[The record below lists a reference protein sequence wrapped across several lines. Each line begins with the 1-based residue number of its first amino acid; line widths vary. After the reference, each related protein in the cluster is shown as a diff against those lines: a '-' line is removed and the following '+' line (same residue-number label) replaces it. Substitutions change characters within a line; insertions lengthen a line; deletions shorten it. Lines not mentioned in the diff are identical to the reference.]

1 MRFRGLRDVRGCC
14 AEAIWRGGR
23 AEEIGSRGR
32 RAAAEDLA
40 EKTALGVVAAMA
52 NKNREKLGLETTDWW
67 AFDEIFLSMSVD
79 YKSTRGANWAWSLYT
94 DEWLDTIIK
103 LCRSTIQLYIQID
116 IPTDS

>member
-1 MRFRGLRDVRGCC
+1 MHLGEEGSMASWWRLLKICRGEARGLDCEIWGLRDGRGCC

-52 NKNREKLGLETTDWW
+52 NKNREKLGLETGGPLMKIFGRECGLW
-67 AFDEIFLSMSVD
+67 ACLFPHLL
-79 YKSTRGANWAWSLYT
+79 RL
-94 DEWLDTIIK
+94 
-103 LCRSTIQLYIQID
+103 
-116 IPTDS
+116 

>member
-1 MRFRGLRDVRGCC
+1 
-14 AEAIWRGGR
+14 
-23 AEEIGSRGR
+23 
-32 RAAAEDLA
+32 
-40 EKTALGVVAAMA
+40 MA

-103 LCRSTIQLYIQID
+103 LCRPTIQRYIQID
-116 IPTDS
+116 IPIDSCLVQLEIPTDGL